1 MLYIEDR
8 ASCSRNESSLQSISL
23 HDLFCYTVSSS
34 AKFEV
39 CYEFMLLMEES
50 VGGEGWVTEKNSL
63 ETKPELNALNEAS
76 FCGIA
81 HLSFSSAHRYLCA
94 CLSHS

>member
-1 MLYIEDR
+1 M
-8 ASCSRNESSLQSISL
+8 
-23 HDLFCYTVSSS
+23 
-34 AKFEV
+34 
-39 CYEFMLLMEES
+39 
-50 VGGEGWVTEKNSL
+50 GGEGWVTEKNCL

-76 FCGIA
+76 FSGIA

>member
-1 MLYIEDR
+1 MIYYGGSLYQVPSIDSPHHHFEG
-8 ASCSRNESSLQSISL
+8 SLQSISL

-50 VGGEGWVTEKNSL
+50 VGGEGWVTGKILSKLSL
-63 ETKPELNALNEAS
+63 N
-76 FCGIA
+76 
-81 HLSFSSAHRYLCA
+81 
-94 CLSHS
+94 

>member
-8 ASCSRNESSLQSISL
+8 ASCSKNESSLQSISL

-39 CYEFMLLMEES
+39 CYEYMLLMRGECGGRG
-50 VGGEGWVTEKNSL
+50 VG
-63 ETKPELNALNEAS
+63 
-76 FCGIA
+76 
-81 HLSFSSAHRYLCA
+81 Y
-94 CLSHS
+94 